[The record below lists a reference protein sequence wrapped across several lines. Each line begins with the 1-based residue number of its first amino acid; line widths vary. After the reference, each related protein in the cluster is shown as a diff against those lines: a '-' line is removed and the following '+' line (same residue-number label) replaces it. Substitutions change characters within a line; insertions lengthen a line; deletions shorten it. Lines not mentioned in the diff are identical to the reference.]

1 MRIGITVHPG
11 KERAVAVARRVV
23 AALRPHAEVVLAAET
38 EGVFERTEPSEPLS
52 AMRADAVVAVGGDG
66 TFLWTLHRT
75 GLPLLPIHAG
85 TVGFL
90 AEVDGEDPAAVERAL
105 ERLQQGEYHI
115 EERMR
120 LASEIAGQHL
130 PDATNDVVVHTA
142 QVAKMRLF
150 ELSLDGRPVGEV
162 RADGVIVGTPTGS
175 TSYSLSAAGPVI
187 DPSLE
192 AIELSAL
199 APFRTSARAVVLDPW
214 RTVGVRLLLPEKDAV
229 VVVDGQ
235 SESPLRSGEAV
246 TIYRSP
252 RRALFVR
259 FGTRFVS
266 HLIGKGILPWTE
278 PPATDR
284 RGERAAVPSRP

>member
-1 MRIGITVHPG
+1 VRFGITVHPE
-11 KERAVAVARRVV
+11 KRRAVEVARRVV
-23 AALRPHAEVVLAAET
+23 ASLRTQGEVVLAAET
-38 EGVFERTEPSEPLS
+38 EGAFDRSDRSEPLAS
-52 AMRADAVVAVGGDG
+52 MKADLVIAVGGDG
-66 TFLWTLHRT
+66 TFLWTLQRT

-90 AEVDGEDPAAVERAL
+90 AEVDGENPAAVEAAL
-105 ERLQQGEYHI
+105 ARVTGGEYHL
-115 EERMR
+115 EQRMR
-120 LASEIAGQHL
+120 LASEIEGRHL

-150 ELSLDGRPVGEV
+150 ELSLDGVPVGEV

-175 TSYSLSAAGPVI
+175 TSYSLSASGPVI

-214 RTVGVRLLLPEKDAV
+214 RTVGVRQLLPDKEAV

-235 SESPLRSGEAV
+235 SEFPLRAGERVAV
-246 TIYRSP
+246 YRSP
-252 RRALFVR
+252 RHALFVR

-266 HLIGKGILPWTE
+266 HLLGKGILPWSE
-278 PPATDR
+278 PPASER
-284 RGERAAVPSRP
+284 RGEGAALPARP

>member
-1 MRIGITVHPG
+1 MRFGITVHPG
-11 KERAVAVARRVV
+11 KQRAVEVARRVV
-23 AALRPHAEVVLAAET
+23 AALRPHGEVVLATET
-38 EGVFERTEPSEPLS
+38 EGVFERTDRSEPLAS
-52 AMRADAVVAVGGDG
+52 MRADLVIAVGGDG
-66 TFLWTLHRT
+66 TFLWTLQRT
-75 GLPLLPIHAG
+75 TLPLLPIHAG

-90 AEVDGEDPAAVERAL
+90 AEVDGEDPAAVEKAI
-105 ERLQQGEYHI
+105 ERTVRGEYHL

-120 LASEIAGQHL
+120 LASEIEGHQL

-150 ELSLDGRPVGEV
+150 ELSLDGIPVGEV
-162 RADGVIVGTPTGS
+162 RADGLIIGTPTGS

-214 RTVGVRLLLPEKDAV
+214 RTVGVRLLLPDKDAV

-235 SESPLRSGEAV
+235 SEFPLRAGERVAV
-246 TIYRSP
+246 YRSP
-252 RRALFVR
+252 RHAMFVR

-266 HLIGKGILPWTE
+266 HLIGKGILPWSE
-278 PPATDR
+278 PPTSER
-284 RGERAAVPSRP
+284 RRETAAVPARP